1 MKFKQSATPY
11 LLLLLGITIGIPTM
25 DYLLV
30 KYEQQLAIEI
40 KVEEKQYPYVDL
52 KTVEKEEESSN

>member
-1 MKFKQSATPY
+1 MKFKQSAPPY